1 MRRLICI
8 STSFLLFTGVF
19 NAYLFV
25 ILAAEVYI
33 QKLFCRNKRTE
44 FCIQDS
50 LLYLLDALCNL
61 GVLVE
66 VALECLI
73 DALVHPVLVLAVT
86 VSCVVAVGL
95 NVVEILLDTL
105 PNLLKACLLNR

>member
-73 DALVHPVLVLAVT
+73 DALVHPVFVLAVT
-86 VSCVVAVGL
+86 VRLIVTVCHNVIEELLYAVPYLLQTGL
-95 NVVEILLDTL
+95 CN
-105 PNLLKACLLNR
+105 

>member
-33 QKLFCRNKRTE
+33 QKLFCRNK
-44 FCIQDS
+44 
-50 LLYLLDALCNL
+50 
-61 GVLVE
+61 
-66 VALECLI
+66 
-73 DALVHPVLVLAVT
+73 
-86 VSCVVAVGL
+86 
-95 NVVEILLDTL
+95 
-105 PNLLKACLLNR
+105 